1 MQISIVYRVL
11 QLASTSRFPAGN
23 TRVENGL
30 LQVEWNA
37 KKTPFIYLFILQTPD
52 MTNGWLR
59 STAVERRS

>member
-37 KKTPFIYLFILQTPD
+37 KNSIYLFVHS
-52 MTNGWLR
+52 TN
-59 STAVERRS
+59 T